1 MNNEIEQMKTLAAGV
16 LRSILVASPEHN
28 GTFRLLVTT
37 NIGETPKPLLVVGN
51 SHRHFEDAHGIAVLN
66 PDRRLL
72 DEVRPGVGYNHGILR
87 ELVSGRCD
95 AMVDVWVVG
104 GHVRQ
109 GCTYRA
115 RQKRPASFV
124 VR

>member
-1 MNNEIEQMKTLAAGV
+1 MNNEIEQMKALAAGV
-16 LRSILVASPEHN
+16 LRSILAASPEHN
-28 GTFRLLVTT
+28 GTFRLIVTT
-37 NIGETPKPLLVVGN
+37 NIGETPKPLLMVGN
-51 SHRHFEDAHGIAVLN
+51 AHRHFEDAHGIAVLN
-66 PDRRLL
+66 PDQRLL
-72 DEVRPGVGYNHGILR
+72 DEVRPGVGYSHGILK
-87 ELVSGRCD
+87 EMVSGQCD

-115 RQKRPASFV
+115 RQKRPATFV